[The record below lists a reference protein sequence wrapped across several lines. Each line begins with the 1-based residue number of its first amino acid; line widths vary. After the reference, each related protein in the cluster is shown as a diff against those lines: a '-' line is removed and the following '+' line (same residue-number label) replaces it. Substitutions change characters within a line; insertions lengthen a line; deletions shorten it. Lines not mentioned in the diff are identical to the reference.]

1 MNQLSMFQQTLASL
15 VAIWLVVGC
24 SARNEKL
31 FFSSLAGG
39 WVQEDEVSFLFTPE
53 KVNHPTNLYLYL
65 RNDDNYPFSNIHL
78 ITTLKNPMGETLI
91 DTLSYAMAAP
101 NGEWIGKGLW
111 IHESKF
117 WYKEAYRFDV
127 VGEYRLSIR
136 PAMRHNEQAKS
147 LEVLHGITEVG
158 IGIEQIQT
166 EP

>member
-1 MNQLSMFQQTLASL
+1 MNPLSMFRQIIVTI
-15 VAIWLVVGC
+15 VAVWLVVSC
-24 SARNEKL
+24 SAGNEKL
-31 FFSSLAGG
+31 YFSSLAGG
-39 WVQEDEVSFLFTPE
+39 WVQDEEVLFLFTPE
-53 KVNHPTNLYLYL
+53 KMNHPTNLYLYL

-78 ITTLKNPMGETLI
+78 ITTLKNPVGETLI

-117 WYKEAYRFDV
+117 WYKEAYRFGI
-127 VGEYRLSIR
+127 VGEYQLRIR
-136 PAMRHNEQAKS
+136 PAMRHNEQAQS
-147 LEVLHGITEVG
+147 LEVLQGITEVG